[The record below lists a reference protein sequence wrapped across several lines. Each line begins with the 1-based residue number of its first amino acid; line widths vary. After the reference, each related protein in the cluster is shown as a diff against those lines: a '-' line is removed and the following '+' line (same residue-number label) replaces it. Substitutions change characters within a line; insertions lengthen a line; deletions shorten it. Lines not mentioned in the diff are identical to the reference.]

1 MKSAKKIIRISTVPA
16 SLEGFLKGFLK
27 ELSRYYE
34 VVAVSS
40 PGDSLDIVHKREGV
54 RTVSVPM
61 ERHISILKDFV
72 SLIRLI
78 LLFQK
83 EKPYIVHS
91 MTPKAGLLAM
101 VAAWVVRVPVRMH
114 TFTGLVF
121 PTSSGVK
128 RMILILMDQLIC
140 FCANYVNPEGKG
152 VANDLKQ
159 FKITDKPLHIIA
171 NGNVRGV
178 DLSWYNRTE
187 DVVEQAKLIRMPDFF
202 TFCFVGRLVG
212 DKGINELVLAF
223 NKLSEEYSHV
233 RLILIGDFEENLDPL
248 ANETKVIIHQNKQLE
263 YVGRQSDVRPFL
275 AASDAFVFP
284 SYREGFP
291 NSVLEAG
298 ALGLPAIVTDI
309 NGCNEIIIQGENGE
323 IIPPRDEKALYEKM
337 KEWVE
342 SPQKVAYMAKNARP
356 LIEERYDQKLVWNA
370 LLEEYKRL
378 TNELYE

>member
-1 MKSAKKIIRISTVPA
+1 MKPKLIRITTVPD
-16 SLEGFLKGFLK
+16 SLDVFLKGFLK

-61 ERHISILKDFV
+61 ERHISILKDLV

-78 LLFQK
+78 VLFQK

-91 MTPKAGLLAM
+91 ITPKAGLLAM
-101 VAAWVVRVPVRMH
+101 VAAWITRVPVRMH

-121 PTSSGVK
+121 PTSFGIK
-128 RMILILMDQLIC
+128 RKILILMDQLIC
-140 FCANYVNPEGKG
+140 FCANYINPEGRG

-187 DVVEQAKLIRMPDFF
+187 DVVEQAKLIRMPDSF

-309 NGCNEIIIQGENGE
+309 NGCNEIIINGENGE
-323 IIPPRDEKALYEKM
+323 IIPPRDEKALFDKM

>member
-1 MKSAKKIIRISTVPA
+1 MKPKLIRITTVPD
-16 SLEGFLKGFLK
+16 SLDVFLKGFLK

-40 PGDSLDIVHKREGV
+40 PGDRLDIVHKREGV

-187 DVVEQAKLIRMPDFF
+187 DVVEQAKLIRMPDSF

-309 NGCNEIIIQGENGE
+309 NGCNEIIINGENGE
-323 IIPPRDEKALYEKM
+323 IIPPRDEKALFDKM